1 MSTIAAPEQDMLPLD
16 FGLDVQIL
24 VPVYDEQAR
33 MADRQLCRRYLN
45 QWAGSFSVKIQP
57 PRSASQTS
65 RQRARRRHAKRR

>member
-16 FGLDVQIL
+16 FGLALQIL

-45 QWAGSFSVKIQP
+45 QWAGSFKSEDAATAISQP
-57 PRSASQTS
+57 DFEAACSSAT
-65 RQRARRRHAKRR
+65 R